1 VAAHGDEPLGLD
13 AATSL
18 HDPDDRGLQVVIA
31 NPLRHSAEVLERF
44 DVAVDEDLLG
54 LVEIHAVKTPAAG
67 RQAHHEHPRLD
78 LFAVQIEAH
87 LSEVD
92 LGLVAQG
99 CVWGT
104 QTSDTESAWLF
115 FIEPT

>member
-54 LVEIHAVKTPAAG
+54 LVEIHAVK
-67 RQAHHEHPRLD
+67 PRPLAD
-78 LFAVQIEAH
+78 RRITNIHA
-87 LSEVD
+87 ST
-92 LGLVAQG
+92 
-99 CVWGT
+99 C
-104 QTSDTESAWLF
+104 SPSR
-115 FIEPT
+115 